1 MKAINSLKTK
11 FRTACQKV
19 HTKSTMLALAG
30 TAALPTSANAAV
42 ADLGSMGQKMGSQG
56 AGLTTGALQVAG
68 FVGVVMVI
76 VGLIKVRSAKDQ
88 NEPATKYVTMVAIG
102 ALMFAIPVVISIFN
116 TSIIG
121 TAGTGAN
128 GVTL

>member
-1 MKAINSLKTK
+1 MKAIISLKTK

-42 ADLGSMGQKMGSQG
+42 GDLGTMGQKMGSQG

>member
-1 MKAINSLKTK
+1 MKAIKSLKSK

-30 TAALPTSANAAV
+30 TAALPSSVNAAV
-42 ADLGSMGQKMGSQG
+42 TDLGTMGQKAGSQG